1 MTGMV
6 PASIP
11 EHLGKLHGYEHAL
24 VVVLAFGP
32 ILLLGVTIWIARRRI
47 DHEGE

>member
-1 MTGMV
+1 MRPV
-6 PASIP
+6 VL
-11 EHLGKLHGYEHAL
+11 EHLGGLHGHEQAP

-47 DHEGE
+47 ERDR

>member
-1 MTGMV
+1 MSGMIV
-6 PASIP
+6 

-24 VVVLAFGP
+24 VIVLAFGP

-47 DHEGE
+47 DHEDE